1 VTPAVV
7 DNVRYRRAHAL
18 VARWDSDGFV
28 VDNYLTRD
36 RVELTPALLQ
46 FIDMNPGPVCHDD
59 LVAAFGSISG
69 DGHLVEALI
78 GHHIYLAEG
87 TYEADRDERLNS
99 AWAWDHV
106 ARWFHYGTRDTPF
119 EPDVKLQQRWL
130 TDLAAK
136 QPPPAPLRTYAGR
149 KIALPQ
155 VSKDLGNSTIAGC
168 LAARRTIRRWAPRS
182 LSASHLSSLLWWTW
196 GTQRFVE
203 RSPIGPYQLKTS
215 PSGGSRHSIEVYP
228 VALKVDGIEPGVYH
242 YAAHEHQLTLIRSV
256 PLEDLAT
263 RAVSWFANQPWVAD
277 ACAVFLMTAVLERS
291 MWKYRHSHAYRVVLL
306 DAGHLGQ
313 TFHLVCTALGLGPFT
328 SSGLNE
334 TAIENALGVDGI
346 REVCVYAAATGMA
359 VPENAR

>member
-1 VTPAVV
+1 VTPEVV

-28 VDNYLTRD
+28 VDNYLTKD
-36 RVELTPALLQ
+36 RIELTPALLQ

-99 AWAWDHV
+99 TWAWDHV
-106 ARWFHYGTRDTPF
+106 ARWFHYGTRDTP
-119 EPDVKLQQRWL
+119 
-130 TDLAAK
+130 
-136 QPPPAPLRTYAGR
+136 LRTYPGP
-149 KIALPQ
+149 KTALPQ
-155 VSKDLGNSTIAGC
+155 VSNDLGNSTLDSC

-182 LSASHLSSLLWWTW
+182 LTASHFSSLLWWTW

-242 YAAHEHQLTLIRSV
+242 YAAHEHHLTLIRSV
-256 PLEDLAT
+256 PLEELAT
-263 RAVSWFANQPWVAD
+263 RALSWFANQPWVAD

-346 REVCVYAAATGMA
+346 REVCVYAAATGIA
-359 VPENAR
+359 VPESAR